1 MDHEKEGRV
10 FGFWIHLEVKLIG
23 FAGGLDEDDEGTEGS
38 RVTPRYLA

>member
-1 MDHEKEGRV
+1 MRRKEECLDS
-10 FGFWIHLEVKLIG
+10 GFTLKFKLIG